1 MATVTRTNG
10 LGHEHEVLYST
21 ANLKAYVLDAPN
33 LAAEGGIGKSLEF
46 IGQSLQPLMMNSE
59 GTGGLV
65 NLIMDGS
72 QTTAASLQE
81 RVRAWGSSVGSNG
94 IDFSSAT
101 VTEGGQILV
110 SA

>member
-10 LGHEHEVLYST
+10 LGHEHATLYST

-33 LAAEGGIGKSLEF
+33 LASEGGIGGALEH
-46 IGQSLQPLMMNSE
+46 IGQDLQPLMINSE
-59 GTGGLV
+59 GTSGLV

-72 QTTAASLQE
+72 QTTAASLQT
-81 RVRAWGSSVGSNG
+81 RVQAWGTVSG

-101 VTEGGQILV
+101 VTEGGQIIV

>member
-10 LGHEHEVLYST
+10 LGHEHATLYST

-33 LAAEGGIGKSLEF
+33 LASEGGIGGALEH
-46 IGQSLQPLMMNSE
+46 IGQDLQPLMMNSE
-59 GTGGLV
+59 GTGGKV

-72 QTTAASLQE
+72 QSTAASLQTQ
-81 RVRAWGSSVGSNG
+81 VQAWGTVSG

-101 VTEGGQILV
+101 ITEGGEILV